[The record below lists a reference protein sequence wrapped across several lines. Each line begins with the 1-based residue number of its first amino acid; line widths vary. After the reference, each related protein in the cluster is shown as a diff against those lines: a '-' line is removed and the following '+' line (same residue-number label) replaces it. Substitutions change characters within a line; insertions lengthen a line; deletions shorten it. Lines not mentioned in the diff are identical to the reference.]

1 MNRRNPKRI
10 MHFPVIPE
18 ATATLS
24 ELKRGWKFILV
35 KDNGGGY
42 ASVRSSFLCSG
53 EREVG
58 NVEW

>member
-10 MHFPVIPE
+10 MHFSVIPE

-24 ELKRGWKFILV
+24 ELYGWKFILV
-35 KDNGGGY
+35 KDSGGGY
-42 ASVRSSFLCSG
+42 ASVKSSFLCSG

-58 NVEW
+58 NAEW